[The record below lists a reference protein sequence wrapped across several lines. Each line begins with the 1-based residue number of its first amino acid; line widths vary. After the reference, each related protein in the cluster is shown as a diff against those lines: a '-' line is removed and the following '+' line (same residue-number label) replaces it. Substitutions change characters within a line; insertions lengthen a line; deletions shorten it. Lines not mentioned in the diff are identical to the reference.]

1 MIWGILLYYLW
12 IVISLYLSYVLLY
25 RTYEEDDERVNFPLW
40 LHIVAFIV
48 SFVPGLNI
56 LSTVG
61 IIVFMFAIAT
71 DEDVTFKTI
80 LFKKI

>member
-61 IIVFMFAIAT
+61 IIVFMFAIAN
-71 DEDVTFKTI
+71 DEDVTFKTF